1 MARPRIQMWTWT
13 LCALWVCVSQALTG
27 PQYMVTF
34 PAVLE
39 AGTKTTVCASLMQ
52 PNETLHMTV
61 TLMSN
66 HQNKTLLE
74 RKSKEGFHDCVV
86 FKTPAVDNEELQNVE
101 VKVQGNTFFS
111 REVKKVLIKKFPV
124 LIFIQMDKPI
134 YLPGQTVNFRVV
146 SLFRLFKPI
155 NDVDPDNNKIAQWS
169 DAFSIN
175 RIVERNFALN
185 SEAREGTYKVTVV
198 SKYGTAY
205 QSFKVEKYVL
215 PKFEVTL
222 NVSEEVSIG
231 SQEISATVCAKLNS
245 SLRHRDKEDV
255 FDVSA
260 EVEEEGTGISR
271 TQRGKI
277 GLSYVIRRLS
287 FIDTPKI
294 YGSRPRVGGKVI
306 AVDYDNTPIPGIPV
320 YLFEGDI
327 RSPRRLQKLTTN
339 SSGVA
344 SFALLTEALKGDVR
358 LHASASP
365 TLEYPK
371 HRIPYNVSGSHTL
384 TRSRPASPD
393 AKTVSFLQVKKNDKT
408 LACRATQNISIE
420 YVIVGEDPGTVDLMY
435 LVLSRG
441 AIVMQGHKEV
451 KLKKKVNEG
460 EVSFKLPGT
469 NQALVPEVQVVA
481 YAVLPSENVIAH
493 SAEFPIEK
501 CFSDKVLLDF
511 SPPSVVPGE
520 DINMQLKAKPNSLCG
535 VSAIDQSVLIKEPGK
550 TLNAD
555 KIFDLLPFKKAT
567 YIPHKLQDSTECL
580 HVRSKRSN
588 FPFPGRDIDDV
599 HTVFENVGLKVATN
613 LRIQLPT
620 CIQYKGRKYHYN
632 RFGNFFSFLTRLPSR
647 RLASP
652 RKSLDAKPI
661 ETVRTFFPETWIWD
675 VVKVGSSG
683 TKNVSLTVPD
693 TITTWETET
702 FCLSAQGFGLAP
714 RKEVTVFQ
722 PFFLD
727 LTLPYSIVRGEK
739 FVLKATVFNYLSS
752 CIMIKVTPAASTDYF
767 IILLPGTPDRFCLC
781 GNERK
786 TLNYYINPM
795 TLGVVNMTV
804 TAEAE
809 KSTVSCNNE
818 AVHVPDR
825 GRIDKVTKFL
835 IVKAEGV
842 EKTDTHNRLLCPKG
856 TEGKTLNEEIEL
868 QLPADVIKGSAR
880 ALVSVQG
887 DILGRP
893 LKNLD
898 GLLRMPYGC
907 GEQNMALLAPNIY
920 ILQYLKKTKQ
930 LTPAIKEKAFNFLSS
945 GYQRQLNYKHHDGS
959 YSTFG
964 TGTGN
969 TWLTAFVLRSFVKA
983 KSFVYIDPE
992 KIKESRTWLE
1002 GKQQENGC
1010 FQQSGKLFNNRMKG
1024 GVSDKVTLTAYI
1036 IGAFLEMN
1044 VSAKNPVVNK
1054 SLSCLKEYVRDFNNT
1069 YTTALMAYVFSLA
1082 GDMETRSVLLH
1093 HLDIAV
1099 KREGRL
1105 MYWSQKSAETSASLS
1120 VEITSY
1126 VLMAKLSVPPSHRKL
1141 DQSALI
1147 VRWLTKQQNDRGG
1160 FSSTQD
1166 TVVALQA
1173 LALYA
1178 TLVYSSGGSSTV
1190 KVQTPSEQLTFDVNE
1205 HNKLLYQ
1212 EKILED
1218 VTGNFSVE
1226 VKGTACALVQIT
1238 QLYNVPP
1245 PATSSAFSLE
1255 IVVEVNSTRG
1265 TRPKVTLNI
1274 TVQYNGKENSTN
1286 MVILDIQML
1295 SGFVPNSESLRRL
1308 KDATKVDRVEE
1319 RSGSVVVYIEELPQN
1334 TSISYTLELRQEVR
1348 VQSLKPA
1355 VVKLYDYYQPS
1366 DSAELDY
1373 IYCTDI

>member
-134 YLPGQTVNFRVV
+134 YLPGQTGNYRK
-146 SLFRLFKPI
+146 LEM
-155 NDVDPDNNKIAQWS
+155 
-169 DAFSIN
+169 
-175 RIVERNFALN
+175 ERNFALN

-231 SQEISATVCAKLNS
+231 SQEISATVCAKYTFRQPVPGSATVKMCRPLQRF
-245 SLRHRDKEDV
+245 LRSVDLTPPCATETKKVD
-255 FDVSA
+255 A

-294 YGSRPRVGGKVI
+294 YGDTALFFQQVI

-358 LHASASP
+358 LHVSKKFASP

-441 AIVMQGHKEV
+441 AIVMQGHK
-451 KLKKKVNEG
+451 EG

-632 RFGNFFSFLTRLPSR
+632 RFGIGFRRLPSR

-835 IVKAEGV
+835 IVKVGAL
-842 EKTDTHNRLLCPKG
+842 KTRSQKLLS
-856 TEGKTLNEEIEL
+856 GKTLNEEIEL

-1044 VSAKNPVVNK
+1044 VSNPVVNK

-1082 GDMETRSVLLH
+1082 GDMETQ
-1093 HLDIAV
+1093 
-1099 KREGRL
+1099 GRL

-1366 DSAELDY
+1366 KTLNP
-1373 IYCTDI
+1373 